1 MPSAEE
7 LDGLQP
13 LCAGAKVMTESDS
26 VYIFLPAL
34 KLPIGC
40 SPREVDALLRLK
52 SPLVDYPTRLFFHV
66 QVTCPKHLNWNSPN
80 VSILQRNW
88 FAYSWRDIPADRPP
102 IELVAEH
109 LRALV

>member
-7 LDGLQP
+7 LAALQQ

-34 KLPIGC
+34 KLPNGC
-40 SPREVDALLRLK
+40 NPREADALLRLK
-52 SPLVDYPTRLFFHV
+52 SPLADYPTRLFFQV
-66 QVTCPKHLNWNSPN
+66 QVTCPKPLNWNSLN

-88 FAYSWRDIPADRPP
+88 FAYSWKDVPADRPP